1 MDKPTVVVE
10 ELHITVRMPA
20 DLPDDEADRVRRAL
34 AGIAFVNRVRRAV
47 RAALAGFPDLAAT
60 RIAVTR

>member
-10 ELHITVRMPA
+10 ELHVTVRMPA

-34 AGIAFVNRVRRAV
+34 AGIAFVNGIRRAV
-47 RAALAGFPDLAAT
+47 RDALAGFPDLAAT
-60 RIAVTR
+60 RISVSR